1 MAAGATTGIFPI
13 THTEVACEVDS
24 AVGVATV
31 LDGKNAYYT
40 KAIFSDLPHA
50 VSSAKLKIGN
60 KSFQMDRVAGATFK
74 ANTDGSQ
81 ASASF
86 ELTLADGSI
95 NKATDSLC
103 AAAAVKMHGLANS
116 NSTVV

>member
-1 MAAGATTGIFPI
+1 M
-13 THTEVACEVDS
+13 
-24 AVGVATV
+24 GVANV
-31 LDGKNAYYT
+31 LGCKHAYYP

-50 VSSAKLKIGN
+50 VSSAKLKIGK
-60 KSFQMDRVAGATFK
+60 KSFQMDRVAGAAFK

-95 NKATDSLC
+95 NKATDSSC
-103 AAAAVKMHGLANS
+103 APAAVKMHGLANS